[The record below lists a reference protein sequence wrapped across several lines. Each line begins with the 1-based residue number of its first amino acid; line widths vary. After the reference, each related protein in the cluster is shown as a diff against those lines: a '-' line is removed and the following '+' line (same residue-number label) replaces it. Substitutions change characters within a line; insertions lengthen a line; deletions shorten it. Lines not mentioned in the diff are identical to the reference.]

1 MRRLLVAVLGAGVL
15 APAAQAAYPG
25 GIGAV
30 AFVGSREGAAQVL
43 YARDAEGVRPL
54 FETTAVLGGP
64 VFSPRG
70 RRIALTSDGALM
82 IIGSEGQGLRQV
94 SAPGARVAQ
103 PSWSPDGG
111 SLVVAEGATPR
122 RALVVVGADGASVR
136 VLHGRRR
143 DPRDPAWSATGVVAF
158 SQRSDTRSDLF
169 VKDALGGPARRL
181 TRTRGTDLAPAWS
194 PDGATIAFARGRGG
208 IWAVGADGTGLRKV
222 SDVPGGPESSPA
234 WAPDGS
240 AIVFAS
246 GRRGE
251 RIIWSVDPDGSG
263 RQAVSTPRSDGRDPD
278 WQPAGFAPLVFA
290 GGDVAC
296 DPNSPNFNGGAGFP
310 SECAMRR
317 TSDLALR
324 LDLDAVLVLGDLQY
338 NDARPPKFQA
348 SFAPTWG
355 RLGPLLRP
363 VPGNHE
369 YRFFRRGRGY
379 FDYFN
384 GRGAA
389 TGPAGQRGQGWYSF
403 DVGAWHVVALN
414 SICGRVDGGCAAGSP
429 QEAWL
434 RADLA
439 ANPARCTLAFTH
451 VPRFGSGGSNTEVEA
466 LYQVLY
472 DGGVDVL
479 VSADHHLYERLAP
492 LDPAGNVDPVRGI
505 RNFVVGTGGKSL
517 VGTANRRPGS
527 EVLDATTFGGLTLE
541 LLDDGYRWLFAGV
554 GPGSF
559 SDAGEGACH

>member
-1 MRRLLVAVLGAGVL
+1 MRRLLVAIAAAGVV

-25 GIGAV
+25 ALGKV
-30 AFVGSREGAAQVL
+30 VYVGTRDDAAQVL
-43 YARDAEGVRPL
+43 YERGAEGVRPL

-64 VFSPRG
+64 VYSPRG
-70 RRIALTSDGALM
+70 RRIALTNDGALVVL
-82 IIGSEGQGLRQV
+82 GADGQGLRQV
-94 SAPGARVAQ
+94 SGPGVRVAQ

-111 SLVVAEGATPR
+111 SLVVAEGTAPR
-122 RALVVVGADGASVR
+122 RSLVVVGADGASVR
-136 VLHGRRR
+136 VLHGRKR
-143 DPRDPAWSATGVVAF
+143 DPRDPAWSATGLVAF
-158 SQRSDTRSDLF
+158 SQRSATGSDLF
-169 VKDALGGPARRL
+169 VKDGAGGSARRL
-181 TRTRGTDLAPAWS
+181 TRTKGTDFAPAWS
-194 PDGATIAFARGRGG
+194 PDATTVAFARGRGG
-208 IWAVGADGTGLRKV
+208 IWVVAADGTGLRRAANV
-222 SDVPGGPESSPA
+222 AGPESAPA

-240 AIVFAS
+240 AILFSA

-251 RIIWSVDPDGSG
+251 RAIYSVDPAGG
-263 RQAVSTPRSDGRDPD
+263 TPEGVSTPQSDGRDPD
-278 WQPAGFAPLVFA
+278 WQPAGFAPLVLA

-324 LDLDAVLVLGDLQY
+324 MDLDAVLALGDLQY
-338 NDARPPKFQA
+338 NDGRLPKFQA

-363 VPGNHE
+363 SPGNHE
-369 YRFFRRGRGY
+369 YRFFRSARGY

-389 TGPAGQRGQGWYSF
+389 TGRAGQRGQGWYSF
-403 DVGAWHVVALN
+403 DVGTWHVVALN
-414 SICGRVDGGCAAGSP
+414 TICERVEGGCAAGSP

-439 ANPARCTLAFTH
+439 ASPARCTLAFTH
-451 VPRFGSGGSNTEVEA
+451 TPRFGSAGSNTEVEA
-466 LYQVLY
+466 LYQALY

-479 VSADHHLYERLAP
+479 VSGDHHLYERLGP
-492 LDPAGNVDPVRGI
+492 LDPAGNVDPARGI

-527 EVLDATTFGGLTLE
+527 EALDATTFGGLTLE
-541 LLDDGYRWLFAGV
+541 LLDGGYRWLFAGV